1 MKRKVFIY
9 GLLGFLLG
17 IAGFAAEEAYVMEEI
32 QILEE
37 EEIPLTKVEK
47 AEQELAHMQEK
58 VDFYKRVVRSVER
71 EEAELK
77 ELNKIKMK
85 DIKKTIK

>member
-17 IAGFAAEEAYVMEEI
+17 IAGFAAEEEIYDIEEI

-37 EEIPLTKVEK
+37 EKIPLTKVEK
-47 AEQELAHMQEK
+47 AEQELARMQEK

-71 EEAELK
+71 EEEELK
-77 ELNKIKMK
+77 ALKKIRVRK
-85 DIKKTIK
+85 

>member
-17 IAGFAAEEAYVMEEI
+17 IAGFAAEEEIYDIEEI

-37 EEIPLTKVEK
+37 EKIPLTKVEK
-47 AEQELAHMQEK
+47 AELELVHMQEK

-71 EEAELK
+71 EEEELK
-77 ELNKIKMK
+77 ELRKVRVRGIRK
-85 DIKKTIK
+85 

>member
-17 IAGFAAEEAYVMEEI
+17 IAGFAAEEEIYDIEEI

-37 EEIPLTKVEK
+37 EKIPFTKVEK
-47 AEQELAHMQEK
+47 AEQELAHMQGK

-77 ELNKIKMK
+77 ELNKIKMREH
-85 DIKKTIK
+85 

>member
-9 GLLGFLLG
+9 GLLGLLLG
-17 IAGFAAEEAYVMEEI
+17 MAGFAAEEAYDIEEI

-37 EEIPLTKVEK
+37 EKIPLTKVEK

-58 VDFYKRVVRSVER
+58 VDFYKRVVRSVQR
-71 EEAELK
+71 EEEELK
-77 ELNKIKMK
+77 ALKRIRVRK
-85 DIKKTIK
+85 

>member
-77 ELNKIKMK
+77 ELNKIKMR

>member
-1 MKRKVFIY
+1 MRKIIITAVLMLLSAGLYAQNEPDFVFEPEDISP
-9 GLLGFLLG
+9 
-17 IAGFAAEEAYVMEEI
+17 AS
-32 QILEE
+32 
-37 EEIPLTKVEK
+37 LTKLEK
-47 AEQELAHMQEK
+47 AEAELAHMQEK

-77 ELNKIKMK
+77 ELNKIKMR

>member
-17 IAGFAAEEAYVMEEI
+17 IAGFAAEEEIYDIEEI

-37 EEIPLTKVEK
+37 EKIPLTKVEK

-71 EEAELK
+71 EEEELK
-77 ELNKIKMK
+77 EL
-85 DIKKTIK
+85 KKQRIRNIRKK